1 MANVGTSKGE
11 VLMSG
16 SEIATE
22 LAKLSRQSQT
32 DGTILFCVMVVTIG
46 IVCYLVIKSK
56 EDK

>member
-1 MANVGTSKGE
+1 M
-11 VLMSG
+11 LMSG

>member
-1 MANVGTSKGE
+1 MAHAGASKGE
-11 VLMSG
+11 MLMSG

-22 LAKLSRQSQT
+22 LTKLSRQTQI

-46 IVCYLVIKSK
+46 IVCYLIIKSK

>member
-1 MANVGTSKGE
+1 MAYAGTGKGE
-11 VLMSG
+11 MLMSG

-22 LAKLSRQSQT
+22 LAKLSKQTQT

-46 IVCYLVIKSK
+46 IVCYLIIKSK

>member
-1 MANVGTSKGE
+1 MAYAGPSKGE
-11 VLMSG
+11 MLMSG